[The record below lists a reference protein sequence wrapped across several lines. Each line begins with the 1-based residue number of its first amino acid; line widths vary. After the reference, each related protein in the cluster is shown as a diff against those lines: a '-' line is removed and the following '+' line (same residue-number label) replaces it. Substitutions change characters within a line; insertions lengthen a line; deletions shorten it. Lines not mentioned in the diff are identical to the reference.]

1 MQGPPSHPLVR
12 HQEAVWQLHHV
23 RDPGVEHLPGLR
35 GPRGRGQP
43 EELLPRNSRLFFY
56 RYFYLRSGHEGK
68 IELSKIYTF
77 CWDHS
82 LTTWPLMSFN
92 AKSNSETV
100 NFHVQNI
107 KVLCFTFRKLKVAL
121 LTVAILASALSHL
134 ASEYIITFYIG
145 FMPTVQDKMNRKV
158 VSHFT
163 NMNNTQ
169 PSFDC
174 HLHPPHTIPH

>member
-1 MQGPPSHPLVR
+1 
-12 HQEAVWQLHHV
+12 
-23 RDPGVEHLPGLR
+23 
-35 GPRGRGQP
+35 
-43 EELLPRNSRLFFY
+43 
-56 RYFYLRSGHEGK
+56 
-68 IELSKIYTF
+68 
-77 CWDHS
+77 
-82 LTTWPLMSFN
+82 MSFN

-158 VSHFT
+158 VSYFT

-169 PSFDC
+169 PS
-174 HLHPPHTIPH
+174 TIL

>member
-1 MQGPPSHPLVR
+1 
-12 HQEAVWQLHHV
+12 
-23 RDPGVEHLPGLR
+23 
-35 GPRGRGQP
+35 
-43 EELLPRNSRLFFY
+43 
-56 RYFYLRSGHEGK
+56 
-68 IELSKIYTF
+68 
-77 CWDHS
+77 
-82 LTTWPLMSFN
+82 MSFN

-121 LTVAILASALSHL
+121 LTVAILASALSNL

-158 VSHFT
+158 VSYFT
-163 NMNNTQ
+163 NMNTTQ

-174 HLHPPHTIPH
+174 HLHLPSLIRK

>member
-1 MQGPPSHPLVR
+1 MFVILVSSISLAS
-12 HQEAVWQLHHV
+12 E
-23 RDPGVEHLPGLR
+23 DPVDEDS
-35 GPRGRGQP
+35 
-43 EELLPRNSRLFFY
+43 PRNYYLGIADYFFTAIFTFEVGMKVRLIWA
-56 RYFYLRSGHEGK
+56 K
-68 IELSKIYTF
+68 YT
-77 CWDHS
+77 DHS

-121 LTVAILASALSHL
+121 LTVAILASALSNL

-158 VSHFT
+158 VSYFT

-174 HLHPPHTIPH
+174 HLHSPSLIRK

>member
-1 MQGPPSHPLVR
+1 
-12 HQEAVWQLHHV
+12 
-23 RDPGVEHLPGLR
+23 
-35 GPRGRGQP
+35 
-43 EELLPRNSRLFFY
+43 
-56 RYFYLRSGHEGK
+56 
-68 IELSKIYTF
+68 
-77 CWDHS
+77 
-82 LTTWPLMSFN
+82 MSFN

-121 LTVAILASALSHL
+121 LTVAILASALSNL
-134 ASEYIITFYIG
+134 AFEYIITFYIG

-158 VSHFT
+158 VSYFT

-174 HLHPPHTIPH
+174 HPHPPSLIRK